1 MLVPLHRVYCSDPNG
16 CGSSCNE
23 YQQGG
28 SQNQMRTQCTP
39 DDRWPANM
47 CSIKITDASDG
58 GDTSA
63 GGGWIAGKV
72 GERRAHFL

>member
-1 MLVPLHRVYCSDPNG
+1 
-16 CGSSCNE
+16 
-23 YQQGG
+23 
-28 SQNQMRTQCTP
+28 MRTQCTP